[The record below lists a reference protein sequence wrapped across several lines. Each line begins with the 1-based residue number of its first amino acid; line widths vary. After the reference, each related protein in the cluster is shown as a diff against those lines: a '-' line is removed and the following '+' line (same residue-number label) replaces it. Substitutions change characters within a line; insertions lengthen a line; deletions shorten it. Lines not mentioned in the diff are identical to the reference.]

1 MTERAHCLSWSTLR
15 QFPCRS
21 CSRRSPAP
29 ATLWSPSCGCSPT
42 RASKKQSGNKR
53 PTGSANTQEYSATK
67 GVTLFALVDH
77 SGETEKVGMKMRS
90 TKLLIFGSPKAPSI
104 QRLGGL
110 KLPSSRGALHAVIEM
125 AMILSRNG
133 LCMRRF
139 ALEMFLSY
147 LESSSCL
154 PWAIGNYLNRPSLTT
169 AFRFRS
175 PCCSRSDCD
184 SPECSWRADPR
195 MRINCVGR
203 RIERHRP
210 DFGRSPVGRWST
222 RQLSRFRRPQE
233 HHS

>member
-1 MTERAHCLSWSTLR
+1 
-15 QFPCRS
+15 
-21 CSRRSPAP
+21 
-29 ATLWSPSCGCSPT
+29 
-42 RASKKQSGNKR
+42 
-53 PTGSANTQEYSATK
+53 
-67 GVTLFALVDH
+67 
-77 SGETEKVGMKMRS
+77 
-90 TKLLIFGSPKAPSI
+90 
-104 QRLGGL
+104 
-110 KLPSSRGALHAVIEM
+110 M

-175 PCCSRSDCD
+175 PCCSRSDYD

-210 DFGRSPVGRWST
+210 DFGRSPVGRCSPASYRALDGLKNITHEEACTLPPEWKEQNIEPQISRCAIWWEQVGKFRDWS
-222 RQLSRFRRPQE
+222 RN
-233 HHS
+233 